1 MFYPIKELRKRQAQI
16 EYAHSMLLRHHESTQ
31 SLEYKHLDEMHR
43 LRNTQMRKQHDTE
56 LTNQKEYT
64 SREERK
70 LRQKHAMQVKAQP
83 KSLKVIKE
91 RLPHCFVTLK
101 LISSCCARASFPCV
115 IKYLTDNQSDS
126 QFESMYV
133 SAQDRLLFN
142 LTCPFIAWVLIRLC
156 CE

>member
-83 KSLKVIKE
+83 KSLKVIKSDH
-91 RLPHCFVTLK
+91 LT
-101 LISSCCARASFPCV
+101 AS
-115 IKYLTDNQSDS
+115 
-126 QFESMYV
+126 
-133 SAQDRLLFN
+133 LLQH
-142 LTCPFIAWVLIRLC
+142 
-156 CE
+156 